1 MTKEE
6 EQNLQVLQTRV
17 RQLILAYNE
26 LQRQNR
32 QLTEELRLCK
42 DKQQQAEALREQ
54 AVAQYANLKA
64 AKILEV
70 SGEDVKA
77 TRARLA
83 KLIKLV
89 DKSIARLNV

>member
-17 RQLILAYNE
+17 RQLILAYKE
-26 LQRQNR
+26 QQRQNGR
-32 QLTEELRLCK
+32 LEKELRLCK
-42 DKQQQAEALREQ
+42 EQLQQAEESRQQ
-54 AVAQYANLKA
+54 AVAQYDNLKA

-70 SGEDVKA
+70 SGEDVKD

>member
-6 EQNLQVLQTRV
+6 DQNLQVLQTRV
-17 RQLILAYNE
+17 RQLILAYKE
-26 LQRQNR
+26 QQRQNGR
-32 QLTEELRLCK
+32 LEKELRLCK
-42 DKQQQAEALREQ
+42 EQLQQAEESRQQ
-54 AVAQYANLKA
+54 AVAQYDNLKA

>member
-1 MTKEE
+1 M
-6 EQNLQVLQTRV
+6 
-17 RQLILAYNE
+17 RQLILAYKE
-26 LQRQNR
+26 QQRQNGR
-32 QLTEELRLCK
+32 LEKELRLCK
-42 DKQQQAEALREQ
+42 EQLQQAEESRQQ
-54 AVAQYANLKA
+54 AVAQYDNLKA

>member
-17 RQLILAYNE
+17 RQLILAYKE
-26 LQRQNR
+26 QQRQNDR
-32 QLTEELRLCK
+32 LEKELRLCK
-42 DKQQQAEALREQ
+42 EQLQQAEESRQQ
-54 AVAQYANLKA
+54 AVAQYDNLKA

-77 TRARLA
+77 TRARHQT
-83 KLIKLV
+83 
-89 DKSIARLNV
+89 RR

>member
-26 LQRQNR
+26 LQRQNSR
-32 QLTEELRLCK
+32 LAEELRLCK
-42 DKQQQAEALREQ
+42 DQQQQAEALRDQ
-54 AVAQYANLKA
+54 AVAQYNNLKA

>member
-17 RQLILAYNE
+17 RQLILAYKE
-26 LQRQNR
+26 QQRQNGR
-32 QLTEELRLCK
+32 LEKELRLCK
-42 DKQQQAEALREQ
+42 EQLQQAEESRQQ
-54 AVAQYANLKA
+54 AVAQYDNLKA

-70 SGEDVKA
+70 SDEDVKA

>member
-6 EQNLQVLQTRV
+6 EQHLQVLQTRV

-26 LQRQNR
+26 LLRQNR
-32 QLTEELRLCK
+32 QLAEELRLCK
-42 DKQQQAEALREQ
+42 DKQQQAEVLREQ
-54 AVAQYANLKA
+54 ALAQYANLKA

>member
-6 EQNLQVLQTRV
+6 EQHLQVLQTRV

-32 QLTEELRLCK
+32 QLAEELRLCK

-54 AVAQYANLKA
+54 VLAQYANLKA

>member
-17 RQLILAYNE
+17 RQLILAYKE
-26 LQRQNR
+26 QQRQNSR
-32 QLTEELRLCK
+32 LEKELRLCK
-42 DKQQQAEALREQ
+42 EQLQQAEESRQQ
-54 AVAQYANLKA
+54 AVAQYDNLKA

>member
-1 MTKEE
+1 MTIEE

-17 RQLILAYNE
+17 RQLILAYKE
-26 LQRQNR
+26 QQRQNDR
-32 QLTEELRLCK
+32 LEKELRLCK
-42 DKQQQAEALREQ
+42 EQLQQAEESRQQ
-54 AVAQYANLKA
+54 AVAQYDNLKA

>member
-6 EQNLQVLQTRV
+6 EQHLQVLQTRV

-26 LQRQNR
+26 LLRQNR
-32 QLTEELRLCK
+32 QLAEELRLCK
-42 DKQQQAEALREQ
+42 DKQQQVEALREQ
-54 AVAQYANLKA
+54 ALAQYANLKA

-77 TRARLA
+77 ARARLA

>member
-17 RQLILAYNE
+17 RQLILAYKE
-26 LQRQNR
+26 QQRQNGR
-32 QLTEELRLCK
+32 LEKELRLCK
-42 DKQQQAEALREQ
+42 EQLQQAEESRQQ
-54 AVAQYANLKA
+54 AVAQYDNLKA

>member
-17 RQLILAYNE
+17 RQLILAYKE
-26 LQRQNR
+26 QQRQNG
-32 QLTEELRLCK
+32 LLEKELRLCK
-42 DKQQQAEALREQ
+42 EQLQQAEESRQQ
-54 AVAQYANLKA
+54 AVAQYDNLKA

>member
-17 RQLILAYNE
+17 RQLILAYKE
-26 LQRQNR
+26 QQRHTDR
-32 QLTEELRLCK
+32 LEKELRLCK
-42 DKQQQAEALREQ
+42 EQLQQAEESRQQ
-54 AVAQYANLKA
+54 AVAQYDNLQA

>member
-17 RQLILAYNE
+17 RQLILAYKE
-26 LQRQNR
+26 QQRQNDR
-32 QLTEELRLCK
+32 LEKELRLCK
-42 DKQQQAEALREQ
+42 EQLQQAEESRQQ
-54 AVAQYANLKA
+54 AVAQYDNLKA

>member
-17 RQLILAYNE
+17 RQLILAYKE
-26 LQRQNR
+26 QQRQNGR
-32 QLTEELRLCK
+32 LEKELRLCK
-42 DKQQQAEALREQ
+42 EQLQQAEESRQQ
-54 AVAQYANLKA
+54 AVAQYDNLKA

-77 TRARLA
+77 TKARLA

>member
-6 EQNLQVLQTRV
+6 DQNLQVLQTRV
-17 RQLILAYNE
+17 RQLILAYKE
-26 LQRQNR
+26 QQRQNDR
-32 QLTEELRLCK
+32 LEKELRLCK
-42 DKQQQAEALREQ
+42 EQLQQAEESRQQ
-54 AVAQYANLKA
+54 AVAQYDNLKA